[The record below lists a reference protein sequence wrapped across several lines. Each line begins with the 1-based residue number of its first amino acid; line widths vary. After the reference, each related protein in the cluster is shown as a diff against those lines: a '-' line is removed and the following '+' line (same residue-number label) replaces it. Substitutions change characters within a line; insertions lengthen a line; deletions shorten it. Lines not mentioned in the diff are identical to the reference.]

1 MNPMNFKY
9 VRKSDFIT
17 QTVSYSSEK
26 SACTF
31 RLMCDGPTEA
41 CAAMQKYLNDAG
53 IPTLDKDGL
62 QQISVKL
69 STVDKMNSNKS
80 LCTSRVTAVMQ
91 AGKAQLTIDAQG
103 VGRDR
108 DAAQVKAVT
117 KLNAT
122 KIYETFGKAC
132 K

>member
-1 MNPMNFKY
+1 
-9 VRKSDFIT
+9 
-17 QTVSYSSEK
+17 
-26 SACTF
+26 
-31 RLMCDGPTEA
+31 
-41 CAAMQKYLNDAG
+41 
-53 IPTLDKDGL
+53 
-62 QQISVKL
+62 
-69 STVDKMNSNKS
+69 
-80 LCTSRVTAVMQ
+80 MQ

-122 KIYETFGKAC
+122 KIYDTFGKAC